1 MTTLI
6 EQRAG
11 RKEWLGLAVLM
22 LPVLLVSIDNTV
34 LSFALPYIALDLEP
48 SAAMQLWIIDIYPL
62 VLAGLLVTM
71 GSFGD
76 RIGRRKL
83 LLIGSTGFALVSVL
97 AAFSVSAE
105 MLLLSRLLL
114 GVFGAMIMPCTLSL
128 LRGMFHDRAQ
138 RRLAIAI
145 WATGFSA
152 GTAIGPIVGGVL
164 LEHFHWGSVFLIAV
178 PFLLPLL
185 QACQQQALK
194 SDALQSSLR
203 HRRSFQI
210 QNFPLP

>member
-1 MTTLI
+1 M
-6 EQRAG
+6 
-11 RKEWLGLAVLM
+11 
-22 LPVLLVSIDNTV
+22 
-34 LSFALPYIALDLEP
+34 
-48 SAAMQLWIIDIYPL
+48 
-62 VLAGLLVTM
+62 
-71 GSFGD
+71 
-76 RIGRRKL
+76 
-83 LLIGSTGFALVSVL
+83 L

-185 QACQQQALK
+185 IFAPLLVTESRDPNPGPIDVPAILLSMAALAPSSSPSSTRRPTASTSSRSARSWLACSPAGC
-194 SDALQSSLR
+194 SCGDS
-203 HRRSFQI
+203 
-210 QNFPLP
+210 